1 MHLKSLLLVALL
13 LTGRSLLAG
22 DAAPPSRASTLLPE
36 APKPACCKPAPKP
49 ACCPATPAPAEAALP
64 FTAESLYQ
72 LDVSFTDLA
81 RAFQY
86 PEGYFYIERSMLLL
100 LGLCVSL
107 DYTLDPLIV
116 GAPYAM
122 QLILETAEPGSLVI
136 PPPPAQA

>member
-1 MHLKSLLLVALL
+1 ME
-13 LTGRSLLAG
+13 RPLAY
-22 DAAPPSRASTLLPE
+22 
-36 APKPACCKPAPKP
+36 K
-49 ACCPATPAPAEAALP
+49 
-64 FTAESLYQ
+64 Q
-72 LDVSFTDLA
+72 LDVSFRDLA
-81 RAFQY
+81 RSFQY

-136 PPPPAQA
+136 PPPPAS